1 MPSTDSFL
9 VHGAENSLHVFQ
21 PLLRCA
27 HCLRGIVHYSQQK
40 PVVNAYACHASYSTG
55 NHEALVISS
64 APFAATGK
72 RHGNYHVY
80 SLKKS
85 PAHKLRSHAF
95 AKLHTYL
102 GMAQILQRKN
112 HVACVSGSLVENICT
127 CPCKRKSSQEKP
139 LHRVIAP
146 CAEPCVWQRKRTCR
160 ANGAFSGGKS
170 PSANRANARQN
181 YVGYGLER
189 LRKHSEKNCNATH
202 PQLHAQDIRELPR
215 VRNHVPLRTL

>member
-1 MPSTDSFL
+1 MPSTDLSSFT
-9 VHGAENSLHVFQ
+9 ARKIPSTFSSLCFAVRIVCVGLSTIRSKS
-21 PLLRCA
+21 PLSTLMPATLPIPRAIMRLWLYPLRLSRRRA
-27 HCLRGIVHYSQQK
+27 RG
-40 PVVNAYACHASYSTG
+40 TG
-55 NHEALVISS
+55 TITSIPSKNPRLISS
-64 APFAATGK
+64 AAM
-72 RHGNYHVY
+72 R
-80 SLKKS
+80 
-85 PAHKLRSHAF
+85 F

-160 ANGAFSGGKS
+160 ANGAFSGRKS